1 MDYIICGKHSVIS
14 AYKNKR
20 AKKIYIDNQK
30 KVEEFSNITIE
41 IKNKNFFNKLTVDS
55 SINHQGYAA
64 TVRPIKTFGIKDFEN
79 KNKVNLVALQGIE
92 DQGNIGSIIRAC
104 AAFNIDALLIEKK
117 NFKESSIQMNKAHVG
132 NIENLKIVLT
142 SNITNPI
149 KQLKKNNFTIYCLDN
164 NSEQDL
170 KNYKFHKKSLLI
182 FGSEGKGI
190 KNYIKEQCDIAL
202 KIKINPNVE
211 SLNLS
216 NAVAITLSNL

>member
-14 AYKNKR
+14 AYKSKR

-30 KVEEFSNITIE
+30 KIEEFTNITTE
-41 IKNKNFFNKLTVDS
+41 VKSRNFFNKLTSDS
-55 SINHQGYAA
+55 SISHQGYAA
-64 TVRPIKTFGIKDFEN
+64 AVKPIKTYSIRDFEN
-79 KNKVNLVALQGIE
+79 KNAAKLVALQGIE
-92 DQGNIGSIIRAC
+92 DQGNIGSIIRTC

-132 NIENLKIVLT
+132 NIENLKIILT